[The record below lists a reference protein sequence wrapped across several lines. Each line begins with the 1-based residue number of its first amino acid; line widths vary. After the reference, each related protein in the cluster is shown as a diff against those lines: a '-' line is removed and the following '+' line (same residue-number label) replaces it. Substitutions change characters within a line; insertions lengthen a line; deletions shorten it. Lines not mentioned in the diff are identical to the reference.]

1 MEQGNYTMRKG
12 NCGIELVFK
21 FSIDMRSGP
30 SYNEFQ
36 ENFRYAKLDISE
48 LKQRILNDNS
58 QGLTTVIELTH
69 CDEMDRVSEFG
80 KEFSLVRTYDTPLI

>member
-1 MEQGNYTMRKG
+1 MRKG

-36 ENFRYAKLDISE
+36 EKRRWFCGFWWGVPRIERSIGPI
-48 LKQRILNDNS
+48 QR
-58 QGLTTVIELTH
+58 G
-69 CDEMDRVSEFG
+69 M
-80 KEFSLVRTYDTPLI
+80 

>member
-1 MEQGNYTMRKG
+1 MRKG

-36 ENFRYAKLDISE
+36 EKRRWFCGFWWGVPRIERSMSIPDDSEPPFRKRSTAI
-48 LKQRILNDNS
+48 
-58 QGLTTVIELTH
+58 
-69 CDEMDRVSEFG
+69 
-80 KEFSLVRTYDTPLI
+80 PL